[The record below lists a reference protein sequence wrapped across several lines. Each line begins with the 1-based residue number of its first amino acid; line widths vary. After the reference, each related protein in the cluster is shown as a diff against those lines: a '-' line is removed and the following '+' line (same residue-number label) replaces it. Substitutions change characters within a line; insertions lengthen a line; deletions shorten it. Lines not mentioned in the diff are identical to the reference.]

1 MKWLPVRKGKVER
14 MLGINARVE
23 DLREQIIKEINQAHV
38 PACIADY
45 VLTEIINDV
54 RAKRLSEIQKE
65 RRLYRDEKKAEAV
78 EVGEPVPGEVP
89 VAKKEPVAKD
99 TPEAALE
106 KDQPGTK
113 EEPVEVNEEGQEG
126 GS

>member
-1 MKWLPVRKGKVER
+1 

-65 RRLYRDEKKAEAV
+65 RQLYRDERKAEAV
-78 EVGEPVPGEVP
+78 EAGEPVPGEVP
-89 VAKKEPVAKD
+89 VPKR
-99 TPEAALE
+99 
-106 KDQPGTK
+106 G
-113 EEPVEVNEEGQEG
+113 PVEETAEKESAGTPQEKPQETDTEEG